1 MLYSAGLDQQAAA
14 MGPNS
19 LYPSPEQQQY
29 YASTQYEYGS
39 DPQQQE
45 YSSGMEASVYAQTYV
60 DPQGY
65 AAQHD
70 AYPNGQAYEQ
80 TQTQNVSYDPYGSV
94 YGSYSTNPSQ
104 QFDSSVGAYDP
115 PVSNTYLDSMT
126 PSTLHQYPVMGVSN
140 QIEAAPP
147 YTQQRLYTPGASVS
161 TGTVTHNQVT
171 YPAQGHLQSASQY
184 LQQSHQQHHQQQ
196 QHLPQQQPQQQQ
208 RPEPFES
215 PASRSARLKISEPP
229 QAPPGDAPVAAGRAG
244 QQRQS
249 ASRVVVISHLTRQQ
263 DRLKEAQV
271 MKPQL
276 VEQLARAA
284 PLWCVVLNY
293 LGPAAAKQTVF
304 TSAQMVQLFT
314 ERKVTCATLMLG
326 VASHNRLVA
335 TNVNPAFLRPLV
347 FLLSL
352 LKSGGAYLPASEADL
367 TRGAG
372 AARAGAPLLSRSHEP
387 SHGTLSLWHDAV
399 MTHLPAPPDCR
410 GHPPPGWC
418 IPACCFTPK
427 ARSASSMYAAANG
440 GSPAP
445 GRGFISQMQARTH
458 SQPSTPAAAAAEEE
472 DEDACADRLL
482 KSVSMWAVLTT
493 YTQMGAW
500 RCPPQHPRWGVTI
513 WPHAWGG
520 RPGGQGAAGGVRAYM
535 LQASGHEAARQFAA
549 GALTAS
555 TPVLGTLE
563 PAQRGQWMP
572 TGLVLPLGLILHL
585 AMHEGLE
592 YTPIPAADL
601 SLYTIDVLRT
611 VTGKAD
617 RAALWVAAAAAG
629 DKSAIAVVAAQA
641 AASLPEPTA
650 AQRTVK
656 GYLSA
661 NWAGENS
668 NAHSIASP
676 SAARA
681 PPPAA
686 TPAAGV
692 FVQTGLAASLA
703 LLDISGSSTSE
714 DSPDQQAVPSRRATA
729 PGAPRT
735 SNGQSAHVPTL
746 QLKQIV
752 SSRPDAAAE
761 AVTSALIDRDRAASE
776 AGSQSSQPTP
786 AAAAAA
792 AHHEAQAASS
802 AARWHVV
809 ATEHATHLGTGQA
822 GSSGGHA
829 FTQAGQGGAVPAAS
843 AAARAAGR
851 EAPAPGGADAHVS
864 RTASGLCFGS
874 VHVQEGAGS
883 AAGSA
888 HSRPQPLPTSPGASG
903 TPPPHEQHSG
913 GSHPPVPH
921 ASRPTIAPLH
931 IFLASTGSSSS
942 GCSNGGGAAPS
953 CGGPA
958 SHPLG
963 PGTGTGSGS
972 GCAPVAARAGP
983 VAFAMP
989 VPMAVSK
996 GAGSKSASSKA
1007 GRSRTAGAVP
1017 FPTPVGMS
1025 QQTPQQP
1032 TSPQS
1037 RQVPPCGISALSPT
1051 SLPFRK
1057 FETAVFRLFMG
1068 DTAQRCFTSLWWYVD
1083 AAAGSPKVLGPFSCE
1098 QMMLAYIAQ
1107 LLNNNVPVCG
1117 AEASVLPL
1125 RQPNLALFRPL
1136 GELIKETSTNIP
1148 YRLATHEEASVQ
1160 AAEPAHPAASHAAH
1174 ISTAGDSKEE
1184 AAAMLI

>member
-326 VASHNRLVA
+326 VASHNRACGGQQSPCATTIGPTLTGGSVVTPDQVA

-500 RCPPQHPRWGVTI
+500 RCPPNIP
-513 WPHAWGG
+513 
-520 RPGGQGAAGGVRAYM
+520 
-535 LQASGHEAARQFAA
+535 GHEAARQFAA

-592 YTPIPAADL
+592 YTPIPAAGGRPPAGGGGGGGGGTPDAAQGHL

-942 GCSNGGGAAPS
+942 GCSNGGGR
-953 CGGPA
+953 
-958 SHPLG
+958 HP
-963 PGTGTGSGS
+963 
-972 GCAPVAARAGP
+972 RP

-1125 RQPNLALFRPL
+1125 RQPNLSLFRPL
-1136 GELIKETSTNIP
+1136 GELVNETSANLP
-1148 YRLATHEEASVQ
+1148 YRLATREEASVQ

-1174 ISTAGDSKEE
+1174 IATAGDSKEE
-1184 AAAMLI
+1184 AAARLI